1 MIAKPVCGSKSG
13 SRFHN
18 RMKVS
23 LHVDICS
30 LKHTNSCG
38 HHKQVLRTHS
48 LAVSCGRG
56 LLAVFTAL
64 RQEKPMQVVFIV
76 FVEHFGFAFDE
87 LCYINKI
94 AIT

>member
-1 MIAKPVCGSKSG
+1 
-13 SRFHN
+13 
-18 RMKVS
+18 MKVS

-30 LKHTNSCG
+30 LKLGSYLEAQTNSCG
-38 HHKQVLRTHS
+38 HHKQIFIVV
-48 LAVSCGRG
+48 AVSRRRG

-64 RQEKPMQVVFIV
+64 RQGKPIQFVFIV

-94 AIT
+94 AITWMYD